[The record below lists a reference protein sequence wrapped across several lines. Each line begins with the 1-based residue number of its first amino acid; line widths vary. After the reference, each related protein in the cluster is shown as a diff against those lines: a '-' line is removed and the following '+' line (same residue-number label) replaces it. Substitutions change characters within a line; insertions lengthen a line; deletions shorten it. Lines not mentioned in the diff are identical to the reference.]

1 MNLLHNIGSFLGL
14 TSPNRDAKSIQEE
27 ERANHSKDEA
37 AEEIVAGRILMTEAI
52 KRYGYSRSTLRAA
65 VNNKKRQLNEDPAL
79 QTEEDPILLQNQDP
93 QNTSTK
99 EEASAINLPS
109 GEEVSDSGKL
119 DMIFDL
125 IVGGKH
131 HMSIKAVCE
140 HFGVPMWKFK
150 NERKKRKREEDGE
163 EPIQKTGRK
172 PSLNNQNRMRLQ
184 EEAHHK
190 DLSKNSFSLQSLEFR
205 IQELRQE
212 EAIKQGSNV
221 ASVKPISKRT
231 LARLARQVTPK
242 SVRIAQTQ
250 NARRLQALTDA
261 FSPITHVAV
270 TFVNGNNYTP
280 QDTEITRYPNTIS
293 KSTNQILTKIGVDK
307 ASRDCFVKFFQHL
320 PLILNKAFTATT
332 ITNGWQASGICPF
345 NINAMFEKCPTL
357 RFLTEEQTEY
367 IRNQIPVLNER
378 SSCMGIIEDVLLE
391 ELFGHI
397 LPMPT
402 RLVDGRPINHLRSLW
417 LNGEGVLEK
426 REEMRDKKR
435 REREAK
441 VSRELEKARKAA
453 TQGEKQRIMELMESG
468 ALSGKKGNPS
478 YLQVG
483 NPFFCTNPICSQ
495 QRRVPRDNALWVLM
509 DGPLVWHVIIST
521 LIGTARRKVAS
532 QS

>member
-1 MNLLHNIGSFLGL
+1 
-14 TSPNRDAKSIQEE
+14 
-27 ERANHSKDEA
+27 
-37 AEEIVAGRILMTEAI
+37 
-52 KRYGYSRSTLRAA
+52 
-65 VNNKKRQLNEDPAL
+65 
-79 QTEEDPILLQNQDP
+79 
-93 QNTSTK
+93 
-99 EEASAINLPS
+99 
-109 GEEVSDSGKL
+109 
-119 DMIFDL
+119 
-125 IVGGKH
+125 
-131 HMSIKAVCE
+131 
-140 HFGVPMWKFK
+140 
-150 NERKKRKREEDGE
+150 
-163 EPIQKTGRK
+163 
-172 PSLNNQNRMRLQ
+172 MRLQ

-242 SVRIAQTQ
+242 SPPGYFRGNSSRNNHRTIK
-250 NARRLQALTDA
+250 
-261 FSPITHVAV
+261 

-478 YLQVG
+478 YLQG
-483 NPFFCTNPICSQ
+483 RDSELLQRASAIGDSRRSDITEALFKERITRPRESSQ
-495 QRRVPRDNALWVLM
+495 D
-509 DGPLVWHVIIST
+509 LV
-521 LIGTARRKVAS
+521 
-532 QS
+532 